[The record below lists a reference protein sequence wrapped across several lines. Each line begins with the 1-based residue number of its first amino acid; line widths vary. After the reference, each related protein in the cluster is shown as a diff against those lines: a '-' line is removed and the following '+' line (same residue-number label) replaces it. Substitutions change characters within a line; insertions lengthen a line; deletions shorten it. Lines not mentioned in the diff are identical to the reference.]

1 MGIAN
6 VRGRAGEA
14 LAAAYLELA
23 GCDVLARNHRV
34 AGVELDVLGLDGR
47 CRVVVEVK
55 LRTRSDYGGAAL
67 AVDHAKRA
75 RLLRA
80 ARVLAQDGSGPVR
93 VDVVAVTLGPE
104 GATIAHFRN
113 ALSDDG

>member
-1 MGIAN
+1 MGIAKL
-6 VRGRAGEA
+6 RGRAGEA
-14 LAAAYLELA
+14 LAAAYLELV
-23 GCDVLARNHRV
+23 GCDVLARNTRV
-34 AGVELDVLGLDGR
+34 AGVELDVLAIDGR

-55 LRTRSDYGGAAL
+55 LRTRADYGGAAL

-93 VDVVAVTLGPE
+93 IDVVAVALDAN